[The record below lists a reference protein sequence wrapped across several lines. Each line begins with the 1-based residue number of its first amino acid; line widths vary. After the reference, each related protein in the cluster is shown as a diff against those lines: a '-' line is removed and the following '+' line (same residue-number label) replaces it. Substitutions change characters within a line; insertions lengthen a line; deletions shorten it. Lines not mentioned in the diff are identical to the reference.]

1 MSAGSPAPWKGTG
14 MDAARQSMPDQR
26 GSTVCRSIS
35 KFALHLSCLVFAAGI
50 VGPAV
55 AASDPV
61 WTIGRAVIQPAK
73 EARREP
79 GLAVK
84 LSLRNE
90 GKPGEA
96 RVQILGRWK
105 PGQNELTPLRRLKEE
120 VALKQTA
127 IVVISLEPLEEV
139 PPGNPSLELVVK
151 TDARETDRKTVRLP

>member
-1 MSAGSPAPWKGTG
+1 MDPA
-14 MDAARQSMPDQR
+14 RHSMPDR
-26 GSTVCRSIS
+26 WRSSVRQPIS
-35 KFALHLSCLVFAAGI
+35 KLILHCSFLVIVAGG

-55 AASDPV
+55 AASGPS

-73 EARREP
+73 EEGSKGH
-79 GLAVK
+79 GLVVK

-90 GKPGEA
+90 GKPGEG

-105 PGQNELTPLRRLKEE
+105 PGPDDLTPLRRLKEE

-127 IVVISLEPLEEV
+127 IVVISLDPLDGV
-139 PPGNPSLELVVK
+139 PPGKPSLELVVK

>member
-1 MSAGSPAPWKGTG
+1 MDPA
-14 MDAARQSMPDQR
+14 RHSMPDR
-26 GSTVCRSIS
+26 RRSPVCQPIS
-35 KFALHLSCLVFAAGI
+35 KFMLHFSFLVMVAGV

-55 AASDPV
+55 AASGPS

-73 EARREP
+73 EGSTGR
-79 GLAVK
+79 GLVVK

-90 GKPGEA
+90 GKPGDG

-105 PGQNELTPLRRLKEE
+105 PGQDDLTPLRRLKDE

-127 IVVISLEPLEEV
+127 IVVISLDPLDEV
-139 PPGNPSLELVVK
+139 PPGKPSLELVVK